1 MAMLRVAAMAAVRV
15 PKPYGSTMLE
25 HELDSDPIRQ
35 FAAWFAAAQEA
46 GVRYPETMALATAS
60 PDGRPSV
67 RMVLL
72 KGADER
78 GFAFYTNRDSRKG
91 RELAGNARAA
101 LVLYWQA
108 LGRQVRVEGA
118 VEQVG
123 FDESAA
129 YWATRPRTSRLSAW
143 ASPQSDPL
151 AGRDELEAAIAEVD
165 GEFPGEDVPLP
176 PHWGGYRVVPETIE
190 LWEHR
195 DDRLHDRV
203 LYSRDGDGWRMDRLA
218 P

>member
-1 MAMLRVAAMAAVRV
+1 
-15 PKPYGSTMLE
+15 MLE
-25 HELDSDPIRQ
+25 HELDPDPLRQ
-35 FAAWFAAAQEA
+35 FSHWFDEAGAA
-46 GVRYPETMALATAS
+46 GVRFPETMALATATA
-60 PDGRPSV
+60 DGRPSV

-91 RELAGNARAA
+91 LELAGNPRAA

-108 LGRQVRVEGA
+108 LGRQVRVEGR
-118 VEQVG
+118 VEEVG
-123 FDESAA
+123 AHETAD
-129 YWATRPRTSRLSAW
+129 YWATRPRGSRLSA
-143 ASPQSDPL
+143 ASSPQSRVVESR
-151 AGRDELEAAIAEVD
+151 AWLEARVAELDAAEPD
-165 GEFPGEDVPLP
+165 GPELP
-176 PHWGGYRVVPETIE
+176 PHWGGYRVVPESIE

-203 LYSRDGDGWRMDRLA
+203 RYVRGGDGWRMERLA

>member
-1 MAMLRVAAMAAVRV
+1 V
-15 PKPYGSTMLE
+15 LE
-25 HELDSDPIRQ
+25 HELDPDPIRQ
-35 FAAWFAAAQEA
+35 VAAWLEEAQAA
-46 GVRYPETMALATAS
+46 GLRFPETMALATAS
-60 PDGRPSV
+60 ADGRPSV

-91 RELAGNARAA
+91 RELAENARAA
-101 LVLYWQA
+101 LVLYWQE

-118 VEQVG
+118 VEQIG

-129 YWATRPRTSRLSAW
+129 YWATRPRASRLSAW
-143 ASPQSDPL
+143 ASPQSEPV
-151 AGRDELEAAIAEVD
+151 ASRAELEAAVAEVAAD
-165 GEFPGEDVPLP
+165 FPGDELPLP
-176 PHWGGYRVVPETIE
+176 PHWGGYRVLPETIE

-195 DDRLHDRV
+195 DDRLHDR
-203 LYSRDGDGWRMDRLA
+203 LRYRRDGDVWVIERLA

>member
-1 MAMLRVAAMAAVRV
+1 
-15 PKPYGSTMLE
+15 MLE
-25 HELDSDPIRQ
+25 HELDPDPVRQ
-35 FAAWFAAAQEA
+35 FSLWFDEAGAA
-46 GVRYPETMALATAS
+46 GVRFPETMALATAS

-78 GFAFYTNRDSRKG
+78 GFAFYTNRESRKG
-91 RELAGNARAA
+91 LELAGNARAA

-108 LGRQVRVEGA
+108 LGRQVRVEGR
-118 VEQVG
+118 VEEVG
-123 FDESAA
+123 ADETAE
-129 YWATRPRTSRLSAW
+129 YWASRPRGSRLSA
-143 ASPQSDPL
+143 AISPQSRVVESRAWL
-151 AGRDELEAAIAEVD
+151 EERVAELDAAELD
-165 GEFPGEDVPLP
+165 GPAVPA
-176 PHWGGYRVVPETIE
+176 HWGGYRVVPESIE

-203 LYSRDGDGWRMDRLA
+203 RYVRDAEGWRMERLA

>member
-1 MAMLRVAAMAAVRV
+1 V
-15 PKPYGSTMLE
+15 LE
-25 HELDSDPIRQ
+25 HELDPDPIRQ
-35 FAAWFAAAQEA
+35 VAAWLEEAQRA
-46 GVRYPETMALATAS
+46 GVRFPETMALATAS
-60 PDGRPSV
+60 ADGRPSV

-91 RELAGNARAA
+91 RELAENARAA

-108 LGRQVRVEGA
+108 LGRQVRAEGA
-118 VEQVG
+118 VEQIG
-123 FDESAA
+123 FDESAM
-129 YWATRPRTSRLSAW
+129 YWATRPRASRLSAW
-143 ASPQSDPL
+143 ASPQSEPV
-151 AGRDELEAAIAEVD
+151 ASRAELEAAVAEVAAD
-165 GEFPGEDVPLP
+165 FPGDELPLP
-176 PHWGGYRVVPETIE
+176 PHWGGYRVLPKTIE

-203 LYSRDGDGWRMDRLA
+203 LYTRVGEGWRMERLA

>member
-1 MAMLRVAAMAAVRV
+1 
-15 PKPYGSTMLE
+15 MLE
-25 HELDSDPIRQ
+25 HELDPDPIRQ

-46 GVRYPETMALATAS
+46 GVRFPETMALATAS

-78 GFAFYTNRDSRKG
+78 GFTFYTNRDSRKG
-91 RELAGNARAA
+91 RDLDGNPRAA
-101 LVLYWQA
+101 LAVYWQA

-123 FDESAA
+123 FDESAE
-129 YWATRPRTSRLSAW
+129 YWATRPRASRLSAW
-143 ASPQSDPL
+143 ASPQSDPV
-151 AGRDELEAAIAEVD
+151 AGRDELEAAVAEVD
-165 GEFPGEDVPLP
+165 GEFPGDVPLP

-195 DDRLHDRV
+195 DDRLHDRL
-203 LYSRDGDGWRMDRLA
+203 LYTRNRDGWHLQRLA

>member
-1 MAMLRVAAMAAVRV
+1 VDER
-15 PKPYGSTMLE
+15 
-25 HELDSDPIRQ
+25 ELDDDPLRQ
-35 FAAWFAAAQEA
+35 FRSWFDEARAADIRF
-46 GVRYPETMALATAS
+46 PETMTLATAT
-60 PDGRPSV
+60 PDGRPSA

-91 RELAGNARAA
+91 RELSGNPRAA
-101 LVLYWQA
+101 LVVYWQA
-108 LGRQVRVEGA
+108 LGRQVRVEGR
-118 VEQVG
+118 VEPVG

-129 YWATRPRTSRLSAW
+129 YWATRPRASRLSAW
-143 ASPQSDPL
+143 ASPQSEPV
-151 AGRDELEAAIAEVD
+151 ASREELEAAVADVAGDFAED
-165 GEFPGEDVPLP
+165 EVPLP

-195 DDRLHDRV
+195 EDRLHDRV
-203 LYSRDGDGWRMDRLA
+203 LYTRGGDGWRKERLA

>member
-1 MAMLRVAAMAAVRV
+1 
-15 PKPYGSTMLE
+15 MLE
-25 HELDSDPIRQ
+25 HELDPDPLAQ
-35 FAAWFAAAQEA
+35 FSRWFEEA
-46 GVRYPETMALATAS
+46 RATGVRFPETMTLATAS
-60 PDGRPSV
+60 PDGRPSA

-78 GFAFYTNRDSRKG
+78 GYVFYTNRDSRKG
-91 RELAGNARAA
+91 RELAANPHAA

-108 LGRQVRVEGA
+108 LGRQVRIEGRVE
-118 VEQVG
+118 EVG

-129 YWATRPRTSRLSAW
+129 YWATRPLPSRLSAW
-143 ASPQSDPL
+143 ASPQSE
-151 AGRDELEAAIAEVD
+151 AVGSRAELEASVDEIATD
-165 GEFPGEDVPLP
+165 FGDDPPLP
-176 PHWGGYRVVPETIE
+176 PFWGGYRVVPEAIE

-203 LYSRDGDGWRMDRLA
+203 LYTRDGERWRLERLA

>member
-1 MAMLRVAAMAAVRV
+1 
-15 PKPYGSTMLE
+15 MLE
-25 HELDSDPIRQ
+25 GELDPDPLRQ
-35 FAAWFAAAQEA
+35 FARWFEEALAA
-46 GVRYPETMALATAS
+46 GVRFPETMTLATA
-60 PDGRPSV
+60 DAAGRPSA

-72 KGADER
+72 KGADAR

-91 RELAGNARAA
+91 RELAQNPRAA

-108 LGRQVRVEGA
+108 LGRQVRVEGT
-118 VEQVG
+118 VEEVG

-129 YWATRPRTSRLSAW
+129 YWATRPRASRVSAW
-143 ASPQSDPL
+143 ASPQSELVPD
-151 AGRDELEAAIAEVD
+151 RDELEEAAAEID
-165 GEFPGEDVPLP
+165 RDFAGEDVPLP

-195 DDRLHDRV
+195 DDRLHDRI
-203 LYSRDGDGWRMDRLA
+203 LYTRTEDGWRMERLA

>member
-1 MAMLRVAAMAAVRV
+1 
-15 PKPYGSTMLE
+15 MLE
-25 HELDSDPIRQ
+25 GELDADPLRQ
-35 FAAWFAAAQEA
+35 FARWFEEAVAA
-46 GVRYPETMALATAS
+46 GVRFPETMTLATAAA
-60 PDGRPSV
+60 DGRPSA

-72 KGADER
+72 KGADAR

-91 RELAGNARAA
+91 RELAENPRAA

-129 YWATRPRTSRLSAW
+129 YWATRPRTSRISAW
-143 ASPQSDPL
+143 ASPQSEPVPS
-151 AGRDELEAAIAEVD
+151 RDDLQEAAAEID
-165 GEFPGEDVPLP
+165 RDFAGEDVPLP

-203 LYSRDGDGWRMDRLA
+203 LYTRAGDGWHMERLA

>member
-1 MAMLRVAAMAAVRV
+1 VHER
-15 PKPYGSTMLE
+15 
-25 HELDSDPIRQ
+25 ELDDDPLRQ
-35 FAAWFAAAQEA
+35 FRGWFDEARAADIRF
-46 GVRYPETMALATAS
+46 PETMTLATAT
-60 PDGRPSV
+60 PDGRPSA

-91 RELAGNARAA
+91 RELSGNPRAA
-101 LVLYWQA
+101 LVVYWQA
-108 LGRQVRVEGA
+108 LGRQVRVEGR
-118 VEQVG
+118 VEPVG

-129 YWATRPRTSRLSAW
+129 YWATRPRASRLSAW
-143 ASPQSDPL
+143 ASPQSEPV
-151 AGRDELEAAIAEVD
+151 ASREELEAAVADVAGDFAED
-165 GEFPGEDVPLP
+165 EVPLP

-195 DDRLHDRV
+195 EDRLHDRV
-203 LYSRDGDGWRMDRLA
+203 LYTRGGDGWRKERLA

>member
-1 MAMLRVAAMAAVRV
+1 
-15 PKPYGSTMLE
+15 MLE
-25 HELDSDPIRQ
+25 HELDPDPLAQ
-35 FAAWFAAAQEA
+35 FSRWFEEA
-46 GVRYPETMALATAS
+46 RATGVRFPETMTLATAS
-60 PDGRPSV
+60 PDGRPSA

-78 GFAFYTNRDSRKG
+78 GYVFYTNRDSRKG
-91 RELAGNARAA
+91 RELAANPHAA

-108 LGRQVRVEGA
+108 LGRQVRIEGRVE
-118 VEQVG
+118 EVG

-129 YWATRPRTSRLSAW
+129 YWATRPLPSRLSAW
-143 ASPQSDPL
+143 ASPQSE
-151 AGRDELEAAIAEVD
+151 AVRSRAELESSVDEIAAD
-165 GEFPGEDVPLP
+165 FGDDPPLP
-176 PHWGGYRVVPETIE
+176 PFWGGYRVVPEAIE

-203 LYSRDGDGWRMDRLA
+203 LYTRDGSRWRLERLA